1 MTIYPSDTNQIL
13 KITFNEYQNE
23 IIQLQ
28 RQILE
33 LYQIFKMLRTGFC
46 ICTLSVSTFLVLNFN
61 I

>member
-33 LYQIFKMLRTGFC
+33 LYQIFKMLLTGFC
-46 ICTLSVSTFLVLNFN
+46 ICTLSVSTFFSP
-61 I
+61 

>member
-13 KITFNEYQNE
+13 QITFNENQNE

-28 RQILE
+28 RQVLE
-33 LYQIFKMLRTGFC
+33 LYQILKMLRTGFC
-46 ICTLSVSTFLVLNFN
+46 ICTLSVSTLLVLNFN

>member
-1 MTIYPSDTNQIL
+1 MTIYPSDINQIL

-46 ICTLSVSTFLVLNFN
+46 SALFPSQLF
-61 I
+61 

>member
-13 KITFNEYQNE
+13 QITFNEYQNE

-28 RQILE
+28 RQVLE
-33 LYQIFKMLRTGFC
+33 LYQIFKMLRTGFY